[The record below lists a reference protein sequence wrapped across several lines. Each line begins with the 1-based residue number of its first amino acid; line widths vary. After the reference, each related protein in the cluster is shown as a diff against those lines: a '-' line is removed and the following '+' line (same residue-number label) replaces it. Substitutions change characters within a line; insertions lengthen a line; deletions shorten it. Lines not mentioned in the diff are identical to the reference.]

1 MFFICSNLGFAPPSV
16 KYIPTFRKIIFAAQY
31 RETIVEY
38 DVPDFG
44 GRRDTSLRTGGVYRF
59 TKEKGGLEGPP

>member
-1 MFFICSNLGFAPPSV
+1 MFFICSNLGPTLPSV
-16 KYIPTFRKIIFAAQY
+16 KYIPIFRKIIFATQY

-44 GRRDTSLRTGGVYRF
+44 GRKDTSLRTGGV
-59 TKEKGGLEGPP
+59 